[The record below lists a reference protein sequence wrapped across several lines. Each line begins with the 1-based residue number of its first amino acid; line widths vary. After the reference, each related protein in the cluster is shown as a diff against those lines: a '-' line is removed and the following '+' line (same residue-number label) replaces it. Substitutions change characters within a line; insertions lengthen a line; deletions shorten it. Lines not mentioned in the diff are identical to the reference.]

1 MLASFLLSLREGL
14 EAALIIGIVF
24 GSLQH
29 MRRTELKGV
38 VWLGVLSA
46 VLLSLVGA
54 VALNLAGAE
63 FDGRAEELF
72 EGVAMLL
79 AAGLLTW
86 MIFWM
91 RRQGASIQ
99 QELDEDVRQAVF
111 KHGATALFLLA
122 FLAVAREGLELA
134 LFLFAAGVDSNP
146 IQIISGALLGL
157 AASVSLGW
165 LLFTS
170 THRLSLKNF
179 FLVTNVLL
187 IIFAAGLVAHAVHE
201 FNEAGVIP
209 GVVDHVWDI
218 NGILDE
224 KSTVGE
230 ILKALVGYNGN
241 PSLTEV
247 LAYLGYFIALG
258 LVMNSSKIFNNR
270 FITTREMTKG

>member
-24 GSLQH
+24 GSLEH

-38 VWLGVLSA
+38 VWLGVFCA

-54 VALNLAGAE
+54 VALNLAGVKFE
-63 FDGRAEELF
+63 GSAEELF
-72 EGVAMLL
+72 EGFAMLL

-91 RRQGASIQ
+91 RGKGASIQ
-99 QELDEDVRQAVF
+99 QELDTDVQRAVF

-122 FLAVAREGLELA
+122 FFAVAREGLELA

-157 AASVSLGW
+157 IASASLGW

-209 GVVDHVWDI
+209 GVVDHVWDT
-218 NGILDE
+218 NGVLDE
-224 KSTVGE
+224 SSTVGE
-230 ILKALVGYNGN
+230 MLKALVGYNGN

-247 LAYLGYFIALG
+247 LAYIGYFIALG
-258 LVMNSSKIFNNR
+258 IVMNSSKIFGTR
-270 FITTREMTKG
+270 IITSRESTNG

>member
-1 MLASFLLSLREGL
+1 MFAGFLLSFREGL
-14 EAALIIGIVF
+14 EAALIIGIIF
-24 GSLQH
+24 GSLRH
-29 MRRTELKGV
+29 MRRTKLRGT
-38 VWLGVLSA
+38 VWLGVLFA
-46 VLLSLVGA
+46 VLVSLAGSV
-54 VALNLAGAE
+54 VLNLAGVKFE
-63 FDGRAEELF
+63 GRAEELF
-72 EGVAMLL
+72 EGAAMLL

-91 RRQGASIQ
+91 RDKGASMQ
-99 QELDEDVRQAVF
+99 QELDTDVQRAVF

-157 AASVSLGW
+157 AAAASLGW

-187 IIFAAGLVAHAVHE
+187 IVFAAGLVAHAVHE

-209 GVVDHVWDI
+209 GVVDHVWDT
-218 NGILDE
+218 NGVLDE
-224 KSTVGE
+224 SSTVGE

-247 LAYLGYFIALG
+247 IAYIGYFIALG
-258 LVMNSSKIFNNR
+258 LIINSSRINKAR
-270 FITTREMTKG
+270 VTPASERTKG

>member
-14 EAALIIGIVF
+14 EAALIIGIVI

-29 MRRTELKGV
+29 MRRTELKRV
-38 VWLGVLSA
+38 VWLGVLCA

-54 VALNLAGAE
+54 TALNLAGME
-63 FDGRAEELF
+63 FRGRAEKLF
-72 EGVAMLL
+72 EGIAMLL

-86 MIFWM
+86 MILWM

-99 QELDEDVRQAVF
+99 QELDTDVQQAVI

-122 FLAVAREGLELA
+122 FLAVAREGFELA
-134 LFLFAAGVDSNP
+134 LFLFAAGLNSNP

-157 AASVSLGW
+157 VASASLGW

-187 IIFAAGLVAHAVHE
+187 IIFAAGLVAHAAHE

-209 GVVDHVWDI
+209 GVIDHVWDI
-218 NGILDE
+218 NGIIDE

-230 ILKALVGYNGN
+230 MLNALVGYNGN

-247 LAYLGYFIALG
+247 IAYIGYFIALG
-258 LVMNSSKIFNNR
+258 LVINSSKNFS
-270 FITTREMTKG
+270 TRVIPARERTKG

>member
-14 EAALIIGIVF
+14 EAALIIGIVL

-29 MRRTELKGV
+29 MRRTELKGI
-38 VWLGVLSA
+38 VWLGVLCA

-54 VALNLAGAE
+54 VALNLAGVKFE
-63 FDGRAEELF
+63 GRAEELF

-91 RRQGASIQ
+91 RGKGASIR
-99 QELDEDVRQAVF
+99 QELDTDVQRVVF
-111 KHGATALFLLA
+111 RHGTTALFLLA
-122 FLAVAREGLELA
+122 FLAVSREGLELA
-134 LFLFAAGVDSNP
+134 LFLFAAGVNSNP
-146 IQIISGALLGL
+146 IQIISGAMLGL
-157 AASVSLGW
+157 AASASLGW

-187 IIFAAGLVAHAVHE
+187 IIFAAGLAAHAVHE
-201 FNEAGVIP
+201 LNEAGVIP
-209 GVVDHVWDI
+209 GVVDHVWDT

-224 KSTVGE
+224 NSTVGE
-230 ILKALVGYNGN
+230 MLRALVGYNGN

-247 LAYLGYFIALG
+247 IAYIGYFIALG
-258 LVMNSSKIFNNR
+258 VVMNSSKIFNAR
-270 FITTREMTKG
+270 VTPASERTKG

>member
-1 MLASFLLSLREGL
+1 MFASFLLSLREGL
-14 EAALIIGIVF
+14 EAALIIGIIF
-24 GSLQH
+24 GSLRH
-29 MRRTELKGV
+29 MRRTELKKT
-38 VWLGVLSA
+38 VWLGVSLA
-46 VLLSLVGA
+46 VLVSLAGS
-54 VALNLAGAE
+54 VALNLAGVKFE
-63 FDGRAEELF
+63 GRAEELF
-72 EGVAMLL
+72 EGIAMLL

-91 RRQGASIQ
+91 RRQGATIQ
-99 QELDEDVRQAVF
+99 QDLDADIQRAVF

-134 LFLFAAGVDSNP
+134 LFLFAAGVTSSP
-146 IQIISGALLGL
+146 IQIFSGALLGL
-157 AASVSLGW
+157 VASASLGW
-165 LLFTS
+165 LMFSS
-170 THRLSLKNF
+170 THRLNLRNF

-218 NGILDE
+218 NGFLDE

-230 ILKALVGYNGN
+230 FLKALVGYNGN

-247 LAYLGYFIALG
+247 SAYIGYFIALSIA
-258 LVMNSSKIFNNR
+258 MNSPKLLSTR
-270 FITTREMTKG
+270 FPASRESAKG